1 MRWGRKDGDAQ
12 NCAIRP
18 WVCTYEDMDDVI
30 RETYIYL
37 AETNQPELA
46 PAGAVWRYLRENHP
60 NIPLYSSDGSNPS
73 LAGSYAVACAFYAMI
88 YKKDPTFISWNSSLD
103 ENQANTI
110 KAAATTI
117 VFDEIANW
125 DFTENPKADFTE
137 EIIGSEVSFT
147 NTSSNFHSIYWSFGD
162 GYNSTETNPVHTY
175 TESGIYNVSQTVTYC
190 GKSDTKTKA
199 IEIPIL
205 NIDSFKKEQ
214 ISIYPNSATDKLFVN
229 LDKNYQEI
237 DVSIFDV
244 SGKNLFNRKLKNESN
259 FTLNLSGLDKS
270 IYIFSLTT
278 KSAKFIRKIII
289 K

>member
-1 MRWGRKDGDAQ
+1 
-12 NCAIRP
+12 
-18 WVCTYEDMDDVI
+18 
-30 RETYIYL
+30 
-37 AETNQPELA
+37 
-46 PAGAVWRYLRENHP
+46 
-60 NIPLYSSDGSNPS
+60 
-73 LAGSYAVACAFYAMI
+73 MI

-117 VFDEIANW
+117 VFDEITNW

-244 SGKNLFNRKLKNESN
+244 SGKNLFNRKLKNESS